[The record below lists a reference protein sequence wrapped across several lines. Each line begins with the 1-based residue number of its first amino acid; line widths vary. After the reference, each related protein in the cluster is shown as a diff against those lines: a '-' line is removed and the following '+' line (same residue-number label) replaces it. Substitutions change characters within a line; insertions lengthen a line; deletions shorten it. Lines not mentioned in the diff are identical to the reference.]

1 MDQEELKRFE
11 DRALF
16 DAQGYFDRIAKE
28 RPGLSPEAV
37 AQLAVAAAIEFQ
49 TSVLRFAVEKPL
61 ERIEDLLS
69 KNR

>member
-49 TSVLRFAVEKPL
+49 TAVIRRVLEEKL
-61 ERIEDLLS
+61 EGIEDILT
-69 KNR
+69 RQ